1 MSLREES
8 APSPVDSVDG
18 LGHQDGHR
26 LAAEAFGEIAEA
38 FAGEESIESLLRLIA
53 QRACSLLGVSRCSI
67 YLRREHSQLFKGR
80 ITYIDGDDPD
90 RAIRQ
95 LTAGVEADKFT
106 REIVSTQRPVL
117 VHDARNDP
125 RVVRAAMRD
134 WHVQAILGLPM
145 VFSGEVRGIMFLDNS
160 DEPHNYT
167 PEEQRIGAG
176 FANLAGVAVVNAERA
191 VRLREA
197 TDAAADQNRL
207 LRRIT
212 VAADM
217 LARRFASDATFI
229 DIAGVIAEVT
239 GKPCW
244 IYGGDRKHLAAAGM
258 PVSEVQGVC
267 TPIDAQALQH
277 PEMVRVLESA
287 TTPDPVIVEPLL
299 SAGID
304 RQFLVAPIVDEV
316 RICGYVVLA
325 EHQGRSL
332 NTFDKAIARRVAG
345 LSLSRMS
352 ADRRSTE
359 MRRIAA
365 ESLALDL
372 VNGHQDASVVEDR
385 AGVLGV
391 DLGQE
396 HAICLLTAAEDVT
409 RPGCLELVAA
419 FADLGTPATL
429 FCKTEVGLVAM
440 FPLSPEDPFLDRM
453 EEARGLVG
461 DVAQRIFGE
470 LPFSAALI
478 TASGERGDFAVGYK
492 AARAI
497 LESTSPPD
505 CEPSLGSQVL
515 TTHEVDLARLL
526 GSGQVSPEAAERLA
540 ADTLGA
546 LISEPSRGTLL
557 KTLVAYLDA
566 SCNIRE
572 AADDLGVH
580 HNTVRYRLARI
591 QELTGLLV
599 VTKMRDLLTAQLALT
614 VLEANYGTED
624 PVDGPA
630 AGEGSDQM
638 AQRA

>member
-1 MSLREES
+1 
-8 APSPVDSVDG
+8 
-18 LGHQDGHR
+18 
-26 LAAEAFGEIAEA
+26 
-38 FAGEESIESLLRLIA
+38 
-53 QRACSLLGVSRCSI
+53 
-67 YLRREHSQLFKGR
+67 
-80 ITYIDGDDPD
+80 
-90 RAIRQ
+90 
-95 LTAGVEADKFT
+95 
-106 REIVSTQRPVL
+106 
-117 VHDARNDP
+117 
-125 RVVRAAMRD
+125 
-134 WHVQAILGLPM
+134 
-145 VFSGEVRGIMFLDNS
+145 
-160 DEPHNYT
+160 
-167 PEEQRIGAG
+167 
-176 FANLAGVAVVNAERA
+176 
-191 VRLREA
+191 
-197 TDAAADQNRL
+197 
-207 LRRIT
+207 
-212 VAADM
+212 
-217 LARRFASDATFI
+217 
-229 DIAGVIAEVT
+229 
-239 GKPCW
+239 
-244 IYGGDRKHLAAAGM
+244 
-258 PVSEVQGVC
+258 
-267 TPIDAQALQH
+267 
-277 PEMVRVLESA
+277 MVRVLESA

-505 CEPSLGSQVL
+505 CEPSLGSKVL

-614 VLEANYGTED
+614 VLEANNGTED
-624 PVDGPA
+624 PDDDPV
-630 AGEGSDQM
+630 AGEGPNQM
-638 AQRA
+638 AQSA

>member
-1 MSLREES
+1 MSLREEN
-8 APSPVDSVDG
+8 APSPVGSTDG
-18 LGHQDGHR
+18 LDHEDGYR

-53 QRACSLLGVSRCSI
+53 QRACTLVGVSRCSI

-134 WHVQAILGLPM
+134 WHVQTILGLPM

-160 DEPHNYT
+160 DVPHTYT

-197 TDAAADQNRL
+197 TDAAADQNHL

-229 DIAGVIAEVT
+229 DIADVVAEVT

-244 IYGGDRKHLAAAGM
+244 IYGGEGNRLAATGM
-258 PVSEVQGVC
+258 PTAEAQGIC
-267 TPIDAQALQH
+267 TPIDAPARRHAEVVRAL
-277 PEMVRVLESA
+277 EGA
-287 TTPDPVIVEPLL
+287 TTPDPVVVEPLP

-304 RQFLVAPIVDEV
+304 RQFLVAPVVDEV
-316 RICGYVVLA
+316 KICGYVVLA
-325 EHQGRSL
+325 EHQGRAL

-352 ADRRSTE
+352 ADRRGTE

-372 VNGHQDASVVEDR
+372 VKGQQDPSVVKDR
-385 AGVLGV
+385 ASVLGV
-391 DLGQE
+391 DLSQE
-396 HAICLLTAAEDVT
+396 HAICLLTSAEDVAG
-409 RPGCLELVAA
+409 PGCSEVVAA
-419 FADLGTPATL
+419 FADLGTAMTL
-429 FCKTEVGLVAM
+429 FCKTGAGLVAI
-440 FPLSPEDPFLDRM
+440 FPLSPEDPFLDRI
-453 EEARGLVG
+453 EEARRLIG
-461 DVAQRIFGE
+461 DAARRIFGE
-470 LPFSAALI
+470 TPFSAALI
-478 TASGERGDFAVGYK
+478 TASGERGDFAIGFQ

-497 LESTSPPD
+497 LDSTSPPG
-505 CEPSLGSQVL
+505 CEPALESKVL
-515 TTHEVDLARLL
+515 TAHEIDLARLL
-526 GSGQVSPEAAERLA
+526 ASGEVSPETAQRLA

-546 LISEPSRGTLL
+546 LFSEPSRGTLL

-614 VLEANYGTED
+614 VLEADYETAD
-624 PVDGPA
+624 PADDAVVD
-630 AGEGSDQM
+630 EGSGQI
-638 AQRA
+638 AQSA